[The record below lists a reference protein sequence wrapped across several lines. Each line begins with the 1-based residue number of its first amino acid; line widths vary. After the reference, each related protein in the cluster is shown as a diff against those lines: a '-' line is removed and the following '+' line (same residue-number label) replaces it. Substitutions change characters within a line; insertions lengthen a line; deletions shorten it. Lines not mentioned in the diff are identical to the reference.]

1 MKSVFELLNLR
12 YEWEEIVRDYKFV
25 GKEGTLDNLE
35 LFVQNGHKGN
45 RFRGGFDRAMEIA
58 DTILK
63 SMKNET
69 SNLSSVSGEEI

>member
-25 GKEGTLDNLE
+25 GKQGTLDNLE

-45 RFRGGFDRAMEIA
+45 RFRGGFDRAVEIA
-58 DTILK
+58 KIITMSIEHEK
-63 SMKNET
+63 I
-69 SNLSSVSGEEI
+69 NLSSLCR